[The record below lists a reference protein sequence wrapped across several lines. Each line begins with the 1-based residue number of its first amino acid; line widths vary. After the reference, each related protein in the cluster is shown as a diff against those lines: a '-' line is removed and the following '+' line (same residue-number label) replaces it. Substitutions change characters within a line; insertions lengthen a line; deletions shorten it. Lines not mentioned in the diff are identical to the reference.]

1 MASNLPK
8 ALVGLYH
15 MSKLHGLYRGLLSSR
30 PKERFET
37 ILEPMQAMA
46 RIACLSVCPTG
57 TKVTIQNNLLYVQ
70 HPTWAQGILRA
81 YNNDNKD
88 DLFFLFN
95 VITRFISFYKPA
107 GLGKDLIGARLY
119 ELVRTMAMDGIDRL
133 AQTYNTSDKHSLL
146 HTLHMYKSM
155 LAGASTAVGDP
166 DWGIAPRIDLGDL
179 MSGSRKSSRSNSLDD
194 VDSAETSSV
203 ASGGGVGAREEGG
216 DLNTIFVKI
225 VRVYGESEMQIM
237 YHTLL
242 CMQRDQGEHESYI
255 EGLEKIMEPT
265 NRQIRK
271 WITDNIVF

>member
-1 MASNLPK
+1 
-8 ALVGLYH
+8 
-15 MSKLHGLYRGLLSSR
+15 MSKFQSLYRGLLSSR

-70 HPTWAQGILRA
+70 HPGWTQGIFRA

-95 VITRFISFYKPA
+95 VITRFISFYRPA
-107 GLGKDLIGARLY
+107 SIDASSIRGRLY

-133 AQTYNTSDKHSLL
+133 VQTYNTSDKHSLL

-155 LAGASTAVGDP
+155 LASASTVVGDQ
-166 DWGIAPRIDLGDL
+166 DWGIAPRVDLSDL
-179 MSGSRKSSRSNSLDD
+179 VGGSRRTSRSNSLDD

-203 ASGGGVGAREEGG
+203 ASGGGSAARDDGG

-225 VRVYGESEMQIM
+225 VKVYGESEMQIM

-242 CMQRDQGEHESYI
+242 CMHRDQGEHESYI